1 LFIINKVF
9 TKSNPLLPDEQ
20 KNFPSIKHSI
30 KHSIIIP
37 AYNEEK
43 GLPVVIEKIVKII
56 DDSFEIL
63 VVNDGSTD
71 NTALVAQ
78 KYPCRLINHH
88 INQGKGKAMKTG
100 VQQARGENVLFI
112 DADDTYPAEV
122 ILDIAEALE
131 DYDYAVASRSIGK
144 QNIPA
149 FNRIGNA
156 IFRNSIRYIYGFKA
170 YDPLTGLYGIKKSY
184 FEKMELRSKG
194 FGIESEIA
202 IKAASMGLKIKD
214 IPIVYGERI
223 GEAKLNGLKDGY
235 KIARTIISHLPLYNS
250 TLTFILPGILLFLG
264 GLIGLLFYI
273 RNADLGAGIISALL
287 LLAGF
292 QIGTFGFASKV
303 YAMAHKYSQTDIFT
317 RFLLQPGIRWK
328 LTSLGA
334 VMVLFSIIAGG
345 LLFSENISLA
355 SNPGI
360 HLTELAS
367 ASELAVNNTL
377 SYGQLSTVAVDKAKA
392 VFLLPL
398 LISGLLGLLLIFS
411 ATFLSIFT
419 AGLSSS
425 GPVLFK
431 RSEVAKIATL
441 EKQVSG

>member
-1 LFIINKVF
+1 MAKVF
-9 TKSNPLLPDEQ
+9 TKSNLLLPDEQ
-20 KNFPSIKHSI
+20 KNFPLI

-43 GLPVVIEKIVKII
+43 GLPVVLDKIVKII

-71 NTALVAQ
+71 STALVAK
-78 KYPCRLINHH
+78 KYPCRLINHY

-112 DADDTYPAEV
+112 DADDTYPAET
-122 ILDIAEALE
+122 ILEIAAALE
-131 DYDYAVASRSIGK
+131 NYDFAVASRSVGK

-170 YDPLTGLYGIKKSY
+170 YDPLTGLYGLKKSY

-235 KIARTIISHLPLYNS
+235 KIARTITSHLPLYNS
-250 TLTFILPGILLFLG
+250 TLTFILPGLLLFLG
-264 GLIGLLFYI
+264 GLTGLLFYI
-273 RNADLGAGIISALL
+273 KNADLRTGIISALL

-292 QIGTFGFASKV
+292 QIGTFGLASKV
-303 YAMAHKYSQTDIFT
+303 YALAHKYSQPDIFT
-317 RFLLQPGIRWK
+317 RFFLQPGMRRKI
-328 LTSLGA
+328 TSLGA
-334 VMVLFSIIAGG
+334 VMIIFSIIAGG
-345 LLFSENISLA
+345 LLFFENINLA
-355 SNPGI
+355 NNPVI
-360 HLTELAS
+360 HLTELAN
-367 ASELAVNNTL
+367 ASELAVK
-377 SYGQLSTVAVDKAKA
+377 STSFGLASAVTVDKANS
-392 VFLLPL
+392 VFFLPL
-398 LISGLLGLLLIFS
+398 LASCLLGLLLIFS

-419 AGLSSS
+419 AGLSSAGS
-425 GPVLFK
+425 ILPK
-431 RSEVAKIATL
+431 RSETARMGTL